1 MKKKNKRRLDKR
13 FKIALLFFLI
23 AAILIS
29 GFNAYMII
37 KGANEYNKGT
47 DTYEDI
53 QNIAIRDDSV
63 PSERRIDFEAL
74 RSVNEDVIGW
84 LTLKDTVIDYPVVQ
98 GEDNDYY
105 LHHLYTGE
113 WNSLGT
119 LFVDFRNKE
128 LFNDQISVI
137 YGHSML
143 NGSMF
148 FILERYKRQ
157 SFYEE
162 HKEFVFETPDK
173 SYILEPIAGK
183 VMDAKIP
190 FLQFNFDSELEYEE
204 YINEFIRTSTFR
216 SEADFNRSDK
226 TVMMIKCS
234 ADYEDAR
241 YVLICKVNEQTN

>member
-1 MKKKNKRRLDKR
+1 MSKKNKRKIDKR

-37 KGANEYNKGT
+37 QSAKEYDKGT
-47 DTYEDI
+47 DTYNDI
-53 QNIAIRDDSV
+53 QQIAIKENTVEDK
-63 PSERRIDFEAL
+63 RIDFDSL
-74 RSVNEDVIGW
+74 KQVNNDIVGW
-84 LTLKDTVIDYPVVQ
+84 ITLNDTVIDYPVVK
-98 GEDNDYY
+98 GEDNEYY

-119 LFVDFRNKE
+119 LFVDFRNRE
-128 LFNDQISVI
+128 LFTDQITAI

-162 HKEFVFETPDK
+162 HKEIIFETPEK
-173 SYILEPIAGK
+173 TYVLKPLAGK
-183 VMDAKIP
+183 VVDAKIP
-190 FLQFNFDSELEYEE
+190 FLQFNFDSEDEYASF
-204 YINEFIRTSTFR
+204 INEMIRTSSFK
-216 SEADFNRSDK
+216 SEASFEGKDK
-226 TVMMIKCS
+226 TVMLIKCS
-234 ADYEDAR
+234 ADCEDAR
-241 YVLICKVNEQTN
+241 YILLCKIEELNKE